1 MYVVYHSSDSFA
13 QVTAVSIAS
22 LFENNKEM
30 QDIEVFLIEHGISEE
45 NKDKI
50 QSLAKKYSRTISFIP
65 MPDINKQQNLGLQ
78 SIKSTWLYDSFC
90 RMYLDEILPSYV
102 DRVLYLDGDVLVNYS
117 LKELWETDLEGKCAA
132 AVTDSLG
139 EEYYELFGLSQTA
152 KYCNSGVILIDLK
165 KWHEQEIGKKVAE
178 YVRERNGYVFFMEQT
193 VLNAVLDS
201 KLHILHPKYNVFT
214 LMLCLSHKEHMN
226 LRKPKRFY
234 CEQKIQEAVGNP
246 CLIHLTT
253 CFFTVNRAWIANNN
267 HPAKEVYL
275 KYARLTPWQ
284 NVPLLPD
291 TRGLKKRFVD
301 FFVQN
306 LPKSFVLA
314 FAGYL
319 YRNSRVETIRRD
331 MKKRNVS
338 KAN

>member
-1 MYVVYHSSDSFA
+1 MYIVYHSSDSFA
-13 QVTAVSIAS
+13 QQTGVSIAS
-22 LFENNKEM
+22 LFENNKDVK
-30 QDIEVFLIEHGISEE
+30 QIKVFLIEHAISEG
-45 NKDKI
+45 NKNKIIQIADKYGRSI
-50 QSLAKKYSRTISFIP
+50 EFIS
-65 MPDINKQQNLGLQ
+65 MPDINKIHNLGLK
-78 SIKSTWLYDSFC
+78 SIKSTWLFDSYC
-90 RMYLDEILPSYV
+90 RMYLDEILPQYV
-102 DRVLYLDGDVLVNYS
+102 DRVLYLDGDVLVNDS

-319 YRNSRVETIRRD
+319 YRNSRVDRISKD
-331 MKKRNVS
+331 MNKN
-338 KAN
+338 